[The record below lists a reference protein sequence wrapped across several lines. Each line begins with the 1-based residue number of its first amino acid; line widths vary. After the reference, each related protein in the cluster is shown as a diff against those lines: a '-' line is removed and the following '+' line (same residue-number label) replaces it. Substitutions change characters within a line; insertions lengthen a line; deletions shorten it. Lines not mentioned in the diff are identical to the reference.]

1 MTVLTT
7 ALSTDFTPTATKFA
21 LNVSGGAV
29 EVLRRLESGTIYQS
43 VGTVSNEGVMVDNVV
58 GSIYQLRASFGAPTV
73 RATE

>member
-7 ALSTDFTPTATKFA
+7 ALNTDFTPTATKFA
-21 LNVSGGAV
+21 LNVTGGAV

-43 VGTVSNEGVMVDNVV
+43 VGTVSNEAVMVDNVI
-58 GSIYQLRASFGAPTV
+58 GSIYQLRPNFGVPTV

>member
-7 ALSTDFTPTATKFA
+7 ALNTDFTPTATKFA

-29 EVLRRLESGTIYQS
+29 NLERRLESGTIYQS
-43 VGTVSNEGVMVDNVV
+43 AGNVSNAAVMVDNVV
-58 GSIYQLRASFGAPTV
+58 GSIYRLVPTFGVPTV

>member
-7 ALSTDFTPTATKFA
+7 ALNTDFTPSMTKFA

-29 EVLRRLESGTIYQS
+29 EVMRKLESGTIYQTI
-43 VGTVSNEGVMVDNVV
+43 GQVSNDAVMIDNVV
-58 GSIYQLRASFGAPTV
+58 GSIYKLETRFGQPVV